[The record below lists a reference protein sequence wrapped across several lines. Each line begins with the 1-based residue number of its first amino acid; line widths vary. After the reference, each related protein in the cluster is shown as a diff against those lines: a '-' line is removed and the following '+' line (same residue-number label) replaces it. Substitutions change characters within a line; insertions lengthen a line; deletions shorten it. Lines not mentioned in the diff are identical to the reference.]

1 MGKDTHHL
9 PRIAVLELYPN
20 RTTCTAAK
28 PLHGLS
34 IKVEP
39 SGQTAITLRA
49 LIHPSKISAMSEGFE
64 VPSPHER
71 HVEHVTEH
79 AHARGD
85 NFAGKIAVMTAIMA
99 TVGALLSYQA
109 SSTESEA
116 AMDKNNAAI
125 KKTEASNQWNYYQ
138 AKSSRQNLSDLASHI
153 PGMDAAHYLAEAERY
168 KKEKEVARKD
178 AEALEADSHDWDE
191 KSERALHQHHR
202 WAQAMTAIQIAI
214 SLAAITLLTRK
225 EWLKRLSY
233 SAAAVSVVLGGLAWL
248 QI

>member
-1 MGKDTHHL
+1 MRKDTHHQ
-9 PRIAVLELYPN
+9 PRIAFAELYPN
-20 RTTCTAAK
+20 PTTCTDAK
-28 PLHGLS
+28 PLQGLS
-34 IKVEP
+34 IEVEP
-39 SGQTAITLRA
+39 SAQTAITLRA

-99 TVGALLSYQA
+99 TIGALLSYQA

-153 PGMDAAHYLAEAERY
+153 PGLDAAHYLAEAERY

-178 AEALEADSHDWDE
+178 AEALEAESHEWDE
-191 KSERALHQHHR
+191 KSEHALHQHHR

-225 EWLKRLSY
+225 EWLKRVAY
-233 SAAAVSVVLGGLAWL
+233 SAAGVSVVLGGLAWL